1 MFHYKE
7 RRDIWKGE
15 GIYHVTFNVSQKE
28 NLLGELKAVP
38 RERLRRYYADD
49 EKWCAIPA
57 VTDNDEVAMV
67 DLSPFGQAVSED
79 LKKFQ
84 QRHEGMEVIKKMIM
98 DNHIH
103 FIVWVKKDVKQS
115 ILQALHGFQ
124 IGITQIA
131 KRMGIWP
138 RQGRRDEHNMF
149 LPIDKNAP
157 QPNTNCNN
165 QPCTHT
171 TTTNQH
177 ATTVPSQHG
186 ANAPTSSTTT
196 TSQHATTVPSQHATN
211 APTSSCSSMAAQHA
225 TAVPSMKE
233 GGTQRSLSSPF
244 FVSNDRA
251 CDARPSAPDPLKT
264 GDGHILEKP
273 FLRTLSAK
281 GQLQEMFDYISL
293 NAYRKWVVKHNP
305 HLFTLHK
312 DTVVEGLHFR
322 SLGNHWLLDWPERQ
336 MVECSRSETQAD
348 WDKRLEDILFYAKLG
363 TVTYT
368 AAVNKGE
375 AYIARKVREAG
386 CPLVILMK
394 DGFPTAGSPHEK
406 YFKPG
411 GVYFDACKEARLLLM
426 EAYPTTYEDK
436 RLVTATENALRCKAQ
451 SRHQTYAPLPHN
463 ALRWRFMAG
472 NELIR
477 ILVERPT

>member
-7 RRDIWKGE
+7 RKDIWKGE
-15 GIYHVTFNVSQKE
+15 GIYHVTFNVAGKE
-28 NLLGELKAVP
+28 SLLGELKVVP
-38 RERLRRYYADD
+38 REKVRRYYADE
-49 EKWCAIPA
+49 EKWRAIPA
-57 VTDNDEVAMV
+57 VTEADEVAMV
-67 DLSPFGQAVSED
+67 DLTPLGQAISED
-79 LKKFQ
+79 LRKFE

-131 KRMGIWP
+131 RRMGVWP
-138 RQGRRDEHNMF
+138 RQGRGDEQGGDEHNMF

-157 QPNTNCNN
+157 QPTL
-165 QPCTHT
+165 
-171 TTTNQH
+171 H
-177 ATTVPSQHG
+177 ATTVP
-186 ANAPTSSTTT
+186 APNA
-196 TSQHATTVPSQHATN
+196 
-211 APTSSCSSMAAQHA
+211 A
-225 TAVPSMKE
+225 TAQAPNAAAMPSPNA
-233 GGTQRSLSSPF
+233 GRTLPSLSSRF
-244 FVSNDRA
+244 FVSKERA

-281 GQLQEMFDYISL
+281 GQLQEMYDYISL

-312 DTVVEGLHFR
+312 DTIVAGLHFR

-348 WDKRLEDILFYAKLG
+348 WDRRLEDILFYATLG

-436 RLVTATENALRCKAQ
+436 RLVTATENALRRKAEA
-451 SRHQTYAPLPHN
+451 RHQTYAPLPHS

-477 ILVERPT
+477 ILVERSAL

>member
-7 RRDIWKGE
+7 RKDIWKGE
-15 GIYHVTFNVSQKE
+15 GIYHVTFNVAGKE
-28 NLLGELKAVP
+28 PLLGELKVVP
-38 RERLRRYYADD
+38 REKVRRYYADE
-49 EKWCAIPA
+49 EKWRAIPA
-57 VTDNDEVAMV
+57 VTEADEVAMV
-67 DLSPFGQAVSED
+67 DLTPLGQAISED
-79 LKKFQ
+79 LRKFE

-131 KRMGIWP
+131 RRMGVWP
-138 RQGRRDEHNMF
+138 RQGRGDEQGGDEHNMF

-157 QPNTNCNN
+157 QPTL
-165 QPCTHT
+165 
-171 TTTNQH
+171 H
-177 ATTVPSQHG
+177 ATTVP
-186 ANAPTSSTTT
+186 APNA
-196 TSQHATTVPSQHATN
+196 
-211 APTSSCSSMAAQHA
+211 A
-225 TAVPSMKE
+225 TAQAPNAAAMPSPNA
-233 GGTQRSLSSPF
+233 GRTLPSLSSRF
-244 FVSNDRA
+244 FVSKERA

-281 GQLQEMFDYISL
+281 GQLQEMYDYISL

-312 DTVVEGLHFR
+312 DTIVAGLHFR

-348 WDKRLEDILFYAKLG
+348 WDRRLEDILFYATLG

-436 RLVTATENALRCKAQ
+436 RLVTATENALRRKAEA
-451 SRHQTYAPLPHN
+451 RHQTYAPLPHS

-477 ILVERPT
+477 ILVERSAL

>member
-7 RRDIWKGE
+7 RKDIWKGE
-15 GIYHVTFNVSQKE
+15 GIYHVTFNVAGKE
-28 NLLGELKAVP
+28 PLLGELKVVP
-38 RERLRRYYADD
+38 REKVRRYYADE
-49 EKWCAIPA
+49 EKWRAIPA
-57 VTDNDEVAMV
+57 VTEADEVAMV
-67 DLSPFGQAVSED
+67 DLTPLGQAISED
-79 LKKFQ
+79 LRKFE

-115 ILQALHGFQ
+115 VLQALHGFQ

-131 KRMGIWP
+131 RRMGVWP
-138 RQGRRDEHNMF
+138 RQGRGDEQGGDEHNMF

-157 QPNTNCNN
+157 QPTL
-165 QPCTHT
+165 
-171 TTTNQH
+171 H
-177 ATTVPSQHG
+177 ATTVP
-186 ANAPTSSTTT
+186 APNA
-196 TSQHATTVPSQHATN
+196 
-211 APTSSCSSMAAQHA
+211 A
-225 TAVPSMKE
+225 TAQAPNAAAMPSPNA
-233 GGTQRSLSSPF
+233 GRTLPSLSSRF
-244 FVSNDRA
+244 FVSKERA

-281 GQLQEMFDYISL
+281 GQLQEMYEYISL

-312 DTVVEGLHFR
+312 DTVVAGLHFR

-348 WDKRLEDILFYAKLG
+348 WDRRLEDILFYATLG

-436 RLVTATENALRCKAQ
+436 RLVTATENALRRKAEA
-451 SRHQTYAPLPHN
+451 RHQTYAPLPHS

-477 ILVERPT
+477 ILVERSAL

>member
-7 RRDIWKGE
+7 RKDIWKGE
-15 GIYHVTFNVSQKE
+15 GIYHVTFNVAGKE
-28 NLLGELKAVP
+28 PLLGELKVVP
-38 RERLRRYYADD
+38 REKVRRYYADE
-49 EKWCAIPA
+49 EKWRAIPA
-57 VTDNDEVAMV
+57 VTEADEVAMV
-67 DLSPFGQAVSED
+67 DLTPLGQAISED
-79 LKKFQ
+79 LRKFQ

-131 KRMGIWP
+131 RRMGVWP
-138 RQGRRDEHNMF
+138 RQGRGDEQGGDEHNMF

-157 QPNTNCNN
+157 QPTL
-165 QPCTHT
+165 
-171 TTTNQH
+171 H
-177 ATTVPSQHG
+177 ATTVP
-186 ANAPTSSTTT
+186 APNA
-196 TSQHATTVPSQHATN
+196 
-211 APTSSCSSMAAQHA
+211 AAM
-225 TAVPSMKE
+225 P
-233 GGTQRSLSSPF
+233 SLSSRF
-244 FVSNDRA
+244 FVSKERA

-281 GQLQEMFDYISL
+281 GQLQEMYDYISL

-312 DTVVEGLHFR
+312 DTVVAGLHFR

-348 WDKRLEDILFYAKLG
+348 WDRRLEDILFYATLG

-436 RLVTATENALRCKAQ
+436 RLVTATENALRRKAEA
-451 SRHQTYAPLPHN
+451 RHQTYAPLPHS

-472 NELIR
+472 NKLIR
-477 ILVERPT
+477 ILVEKPT

>member
-1 MFHYKE
+1 M
-7 RRDIWKGE
+7 
-15 GIYHVTFNVSQKE
+15 
-28 NLLGELKAVP
+28 
-38 RERLRRYYADD
+38 
-49 EKWCAIPA
+49 
-57 VTDNDEVAMV
+57 
-67 DLSPFGQAVSED
+67 
-79 LKKFQ
+79 
-84 QRHEGMEVIKKMIM
+84 
-98 DNHIH
+98 
-103 FIVWVKKDVKQS
+103 
-115 ILQALHGFQ
+115 
-124 IGITQIA
+124 
-131 KRMGIWP
+131 
-138 RQGRRDEHNMF
+138 
-149 LPIDKNAP
+149 
-157 QPNTNCNN
+157 
-165 QPCTHT
+165 
-171 TTTNQH
+171 
-177 ATTVPSQHG
+177 
-186 ANAPTSSTTT
+186 
-196 TSQHATTVPSQHATN
+196 
-211 APTSSCSSMAAQHA
+211 
-225 TAVPSMKE
+225 
-233 GGTQRSLSSPF
+233 
-244 FVSNDRA
+244 
-251 CDARPSAPDPLKT
+251 KT

-281 GQLQEMFDYISL
+281 GQLQEMYDYISL

-312 DTVVEGLHFR
+312 DTVVVGLHFR

-348 WDKRLEDILFYAKLG
+348 WDRRLEDILFYATLG

-394 DGFPTAGSPHEK
+394 EGFPTAGSPHEK

-436 RLVTATENALRCKAQ
+436 RLVTATENALRRKAEA
-451 SRHQTYAPLPHN
+451 RHQTYAPLPHS

-477 ILVERPT
+477 ILVERSAL

>member
-7 RRDIWKGE
+7 RKDIWKGE
-15 GIYHVTFNVSQKE
+15 GIYHVTFNVAGKE
-28 NLLGELKAVP
+28 PLLGELKVVP
-38 RERLRRYYADD
+38 REKVRRYYADE
-49 EKWCAIPA
+49 EKWRAIPA
-57 VTDNDEVAMV
+57 VTEADEVAMV
-67 DLSPFGQAVSED
+67 DLTPLGQAISED
-79 LKKFQ
+79 LRKFE

-131 KRMGIWP
+131 RRMGVWP
-138 RQGRRDEHNMF
+138 RQGRGDEQGGDEHNMF

-157 QPNTNCNN
+157 QPTLHATPVPSPNGNTT
-165 QPCTHT
+165 PT
-171 TTTNQH
+171 QH
-177 ATTVPSQHG
+177 AATVPAPAMPSP
-186 ANAPTSSTTT
+186 NAGRTLP
-196 TSQHATTVPSQHATN
+196 
-211 APTSSCSSMAAQHA
+211 
-225 TAVPSMKE
+225 
-233 GGTQRSLSSPF
+233 SLSSRF
-244 FVSNDRA
+244 FVSKERA

-281 GQLQEMFDYISL
+281 GQLQEMYDYISL

-312 DTVVEGLHFR
+312 DTVVAGLHFR

-348 WDKRLEDILFYAKLG
+348 WDRRLEDILFYATLG

-436 RLVTATENALRCKAQ
+436 RLVTATENALRRKAEA
-451 SRHQTYAPLPHN
+451 RHQTYAPLPHN

-477 ILVERPT
+477 ILVEKPT

>member
-7 RRDIWKGE
+7 RKDIWKGE
-15 GIYHVTFNVSQKE
+15 GIYHVTFNVAGKE
-28 NLLGELKAVP
+28 PLLGELKVVP
-38 RERLRRYYADD
+38 REKVRRYYADE
-49 EKWCAIPA
+49 EKWRAIPA
-57 VTDNDEVAMV
+57 VTEADEVAMV
-67 DLSPFGQAVSED
+67 DLTPLGQAISED
-79 LKKFQ
+79 LRKFE

-103 FIVWVKKDVKQS
+103 FIVWVKKDVKLS

-131 KRMGIWP
+131 RRMGVWP
-138 RQGRRDEHNMF
+138 RQGRGDEQGGDEHNMF

-157 QPNTNCNN
+157 QPTL
-165 QPCTHT
+165 
-171 TTTNQH
+171 H
-177 ATTVPSQHG
+177 ATTVPAPNPATMPSL
-186 ANAPTSSTTT
+186 NA
-196 TSQHATTVPSQHATN
+196 
-211 APTSSCSSMAAQHA
+211 A
-225 TAVPSMKE
+225 TAQAPNAAAMPSLNA
-233 GGTQRSLSSPF
+233 GRTLPSLSSRF
-244 FVSNDRA
+244 FVSKERA

-281 GQLQEMFDYISL
+281 GQLQEMYDYISL

-312 DTVVEGLHFR
+312 DTVVAGLHFR

-348 WDKRLEDILFYAKLG
+348 WDRRLEDILFYATLG

-394 DGFPTAGSPHEK
+394 
-406 YFKPG
+406 
-411 GVYFDACKEARLLLM
+411 
-426 EAYPTTYEDK
+426 
-436 RLVTATENALRCKAQ
+436 
-451 SRHQTYAPLPHN
+451 
-463 ALRWRFMAG
+463 
-472 NELIR
+472 
-477 ILVERPT
+477 

>member
-7 RRDIWKGE
+7 RKDIWKGE
-15 GIYHVTFNVSQKE
+15 GIYHVTFNVAGKE
-28 NLLGELKAVP
+28 PLLGELKVVP
-38 RERLRRYYADD
+38 REKVRRYYADE
-49 EKWCAIPA
+49 EKWRAIPA
-57 VTDNDEVAMV
+57 VTEADEVAMV
-67 DLSPFGQAVSED
+67 DLSPFGKAISED
-79 LKKFQ
+79 LKLFQ

-131 KRMGIWP
+131 RRMGVWP
-138 RQGRRDEHNMF
+138 RQGRGDEQGGDEHNMF
-149 LPIDKNAP
+149 LPIDKNTP
-157 QPNTNCNN
+157 QPTL
-165 QPCTHT
+165 
-171 TTTNQH
+171 H
-177 ATTVPSQHG
+177 ATTAQAPNAAAMPSP
-186 ANAPTSSTTT
+186 NAGRTLP
-196 TSQHATTVPSQHATN
+196 
-211 APTSSCSSMAAQHA
+211 
-225 TAVPSMKE
+225 
-233 GGTQRSLSSPF
+233 SLSSRF
-244 FVSNDRA
+244 FVSKERA

-281 GQLQEMFDYISL
+281 GQLQEMYDYISL

-312 DTVVEGLHFR
+312 DTVVVGLHFR

-348 WDKRLEDILFYAKLG
+348 WDRRLEDILFYATLG

-394 DGFPTAGSPHEK
+394 EGFPTAGSPHEK

-436 RLVTATENALRCKAQ
+436 RLVTATENALRRKAEA
-451 SRHQTYAPLPHN
+451 RHQTYAPLPHS

-477 ILVERPT
+477 ILVERSAL

>member
-7 RRDIWKGE
+7 RKDIWKGE
-15 GIYHVTFNVSQKE
+15 GIYHVTFNVAGKE
-28 NLLGELKAVP
+28 PLLGELKVVP
-38 RERLRRYYADD
+38 REKVRRYYADE
-49 EKWCAIPA
+49 EKWRAIPA
-57 VTDNDEVAMV
+57 VTEADEVAMV
-67 DLSPFGQAVSED
+67 DLTPLGQAISED
-79 LKKFQ
+79 LRKFE

-131 KRMGIWP
+131 RRMGVWP
-138 RQGRRDEHNMF
+138 RQGREDEQGGDEHNMF

-157 QPNTNCNN
+157 QPTL
-165 QPCTHT
+165 
-171 TTTNQH
+171 H
-177 ATTVPSQHG
+177 ATTVP
-186 ANAPTSSTTT
+186 APNA
-196 TSQHATTVPSQHATN
+196 ATMPSLN
-211 APTSSCSSMAAQHA
+211 AA
-225 TAVPSMKE
+225 TAQALNAATAQAPNAAAMPSPNA
-233 GGTQRSLSSPF
+233 GRTLPSLSSRF
-244 FVSNDRA
+244 FVSKERA
-251 CDARPSAPDPLKT
+251 CDARPSAPDPLRT

-281 GQLQEMFDYISL
+281 GQLQEMYDYISL
-293 NAYRKWVVKHNP
+293 NAYRKWVVKHTP

-312 DTVVEGLHFR
+312 DTIVAGLHFR

-348 WDKRLEDILFYAKLG
+348 WDRRLEDILFYATLG

-436 RLVTATENALRCKAQ
+436 RLVTATENALRRKAEA
-451 SRHQTYAPLPHN
+451 RHQTYAPLPHS

-477 ILVERPT
+477 ILVEKPT

>member
-7 RRDIWKGE
+7 RKDIWKGE
-15 GIYHVTFNVSQKE
+15 GIYHVTFNVAGKE
-28 NLLGELKAVP
+28 PLLGELKVVP
-38 RERLRRYYADD
+38 REKVRRYYADE
-49 EKWCAIPA
+49 EKWRAIPA
-57 VTDNDEVAMV
+57 VTEADEVAMV
-67 DLSPFGQAVSED
+67 DLTPLGQAISED
-79 LKKFQ
+79 LRKFE

-131 KRMGIWP
+131 RRMGVWP
-138 RQGRRDEHNMF
+138 RQGRGDEQGGDEHNMF

-157 QPNTNCNN
+157 QPTL
-165 QPCTHT
+165 
-171 TTTNQH
+171 H
-177 ATTVPSQHG
+177 ATTAQAPNAAAMPSP
-186 ANAPTSSTTT
+186 NAGRTLP
-196 TSQHATTVPSQHATN
+196 
-211 APTSSCSSMAAQHA
+211 
-225 TAVPSMKE
+225 
-233 GGTQRSLSSPF
+233 SLSSRF
-244 FVSNDRA
+244 FVSKERA

-281 GQLQEMFDYISL
+281 GQLQEMYDYISL

-312 DTVVEGLHFR
+312 DTVVVGLHFR

-348 WDKRLEDILFYAKLG
+348 WDRRLEDILFYATLG

-394 DGFPTAGSPHEK
+394 EGFPTAGSPHEK

-436 RLVTATENALRCKAQ
+436 RLVTATENALRRKAEA
-451 SRHQTYAPLPHN
+451 RHQTYAPLPTVPCVGASWQATN
-463 ALRWRFMAG
+463 SSEYWWK
-472 NELIR
+472 N
-477 ILVERPT
+477 PPN